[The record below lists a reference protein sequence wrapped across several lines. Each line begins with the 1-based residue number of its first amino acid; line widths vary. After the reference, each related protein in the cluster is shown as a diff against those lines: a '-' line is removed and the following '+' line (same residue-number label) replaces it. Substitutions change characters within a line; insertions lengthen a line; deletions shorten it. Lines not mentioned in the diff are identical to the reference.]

1 MDMQH
6 EHATWTCIMN
16 MQHGH
21 AAWRHGYAARR
32 RRHAAWRHAAWTS
45 SMDSSMDMQHEY
57 ATWTCSISM
66 QHGHID
72 THHGHEHAAATDM
85 DMTWIQNSTM
95 NNTAGGQIV
104 PVYYIAAS

>member
-1 MDMQH
+1 
-6 EHATWTCIMN
+6 MN

-72 THHGHEHAAATDM
+72 THHGHEHAASTDM
-85 DMTWIQNSTM
+85 DMTWIQNSIM
-95 NNTAGGQIV
+95 NNIAEGQIV